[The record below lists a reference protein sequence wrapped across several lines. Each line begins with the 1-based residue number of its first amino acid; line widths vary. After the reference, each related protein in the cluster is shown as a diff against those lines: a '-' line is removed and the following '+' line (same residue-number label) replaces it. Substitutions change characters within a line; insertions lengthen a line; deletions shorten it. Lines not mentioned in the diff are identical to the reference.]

1 MDLPSLL
8 MAGSLDTLT
17 SYFSVAF
24 LVMFLPVS
32 VVVYAVIP
40 QRARRYFLLIASFA
54 FFWLIS
60 GELIAYMILII
71 MGVHYFGLWLDRIQ
85 TQKSAALKT
94 VPKEE
99 KKALKKVYLH
109 RSRRVL
115 LFAAVLMIG
124 GLLVIKYSPF
134 FTTNINSLLSLLNVP
149 IQFDIPSYIMP
160 IGISFFTLQA
170 VSYLFDVYRGLIKAD
185 DNIFRLAL
193 FMSFFPQI
201 VEGPICRYS
210 QTADQLW
217 NVKQI
222 EFENLKLGAVRIL
235 FGLMK
240 KLVIADRLNPMIKQI
255 FSHYDDYQ
263 GGIIALGAIAYTIQL
278 YCDFSGTMDAVMGVA
293 QIFGVTMPENFQRPF
308 FSKSISEFW
317 KRWHITLGT
326 WFKDYIFYPVTMSKP
341 MKNLTSSARKKLGNH
356 FGPLLAG
363 SIALFCVWFCNGLWH
378 GSAWGYIFFGM
389 YHFVLILSGNIIA
402 PAVTAFNKKLHINSE
417 CFAYRVF
424 QIVRTG
430 ILVVI
435 GEMFFR
441 AERLTT
447 GLSMFGKM
455 VTDFSFSSLNYELM
469 KKLKIDMHDVM
480 IVLIALAFIFVISVL
495 NEKGIC
501 VRGAIAKRNV
511 VIRWAAV
518 YALIMFIIIFG
529 AYGKGYVAVDPIYAN
544 F

>member
-24 LVMFLPVS
+24 LVIFLPVS

-40 QRARRYFLLIASFA
+40 QKARKYFLLIASFA

-60 GELIAYMILII
+60 GQLIAYLCLII

-85 TQKSAALKT
+85 TQKSAALKA

-134 FTTNINSLLSLLNVP
+134 FTTNVNSLLLLLNIP

-185 DNIFRLAL
+185 DNILRLAL

-201 VEGPICRYS
+201 VEGPICRYG
-210 QTADQLW
+210 QTANQLW

-317 KRWHITLGT
+317 KRW
-326 WFKDYIFYPVTMSKP
+326 
-341 MKNLTSSARKKLGNH
+341 
-356 FGPLLAG
+356 
-363 SIALFCVWFCNGLWH
+363 
-378 GSAWGYIFFGM
+378 
-389 YHFVLILSGNIIA
+389 
-402 PAVTAFNKKLHINSE
+402 
-417 CFAYRVF
+417 
-424 QIVRTG
+424 QIG
-430 ILVVI
+430 
-435 GEMFFR
+435 R
-441 AERLTT
+441 AH
-447 GLSMFGKM
+447 
-455 VTDFSFSSLNYELM
+455 V
-469 KKLKIDMHDVM
+469 
-480 IVLIALAFIFVISVL
+480 
-495 NEKGIC
+495 
-501 VRGAIAKRNV
+501 
-511 VIRWAAV
+511 
-518 YALIMFIIIFG
+518 
-529 AYGKGYVAVDPIYAN
+529 
-544 F
+544 

>member
-24 LVMFLPVS
+24 LVIFLPVS

-40 QRARRYFLLIASFA
+40 QRARKYFLLIASFA

-60 GELIAYMILII
+60 GQLIAYLCLII

-85 TQKSAALKT
+85 TQKSAALKA

-134 FTTNINSLLSLLNVP
+134 FTTNVNSLLLLLNIP

-185 DNIFRLAL
+185 DNILRLAL

-201 VEGPICRYS
+201 VEGPICRYG
-210 QTADQLW
+210 QTANQLW

-222 EFENLKLGAVRIL
+222 EFENLKLGTVRIL

-293 QIFGVTMPENFQRPF
+293 QIFRRYNARKLSKTFLLKINFRILEKVAYHTRHMVQGLYLL
-308 FSKSISEFW
+308 SCHHVKADEKS
-317 KRWHITLGT
+317 
-326 WFKDYIFYPVTMSKP
+326 YIFCTQK
-341 MKNLTSSARKKLGNH
+341 ARQ
-356 FGPLLAG
+356 PLWSVACG
-363 SIALFCVWFCNGLWH
+363 KHSIVLCMVLQRTVARFCVG
-378 GSAWGYIFFGM
+378 
-389 YHFVLILSGNIIA
+389 
-402 PAVTAFNKKLHINSE
+402 LHILRYVPF
-417 CFAYRVF
+417 CAY
-424 QIVRTG
+424 
-430 ILVVI
+430 
-435 GEMFFR
+435 
-441 AERLTT
+441 
-447 GLSMFGKM
+447 
-455 VTDFSFSSLNYELM
+455 
-469 KKLKIDMHDVM
+469 
-480 IVLIALAFIFVISVL
+480 SV
-495 NEKGIC
+495 G
-501 VRGAIAKRNV
+501 
-511 VIRWAAV
+511 
-518 YALIMFIIIFG
+518 
-529 AYGKGYVAVDPIYAN
+529 
-544 F
+544 

>member
-1 MDLPSLL
+1 MDELIEILEDIKPDVDYEGCENLIDGHYLDSLSIISLIAEIEDAFDVTVPAVEVVPANFNSVKAMWSMIERLQEGRNEMDLPSLL

-24 LVMFLPVS
+24 LAIFLPVS

-40 QRARRYFLLIASFA
+40 QKARKYFLLIASFA

-60 GELIAYMILII
+60 GQLIAYLCLII

-85 TQKSAALKT
+85 TQKSAALKA

-134 FTTNINSLLSLLNVP
+134 FTTNVNSLLLLLNIP

-185 DNIFRLAL
+185 DNILRLAL

-201 VEGPICRYS
+201 VEACRICRYG
-210 QTADQLW
+210 QTANQLW

-240 KLVIADRLNPMIKQI
+240 KLVIADRL
-255 FSHYDDYQ
+255 
-263 GGIIALGAIAYTIQL
+263 
-278 YCDFSGTMDAVMGVA
+278 
-293 QIFGVTMPENFQRPF
+293 
-308 FSKSISEFW
+308 
-317 KRWHITLGT
+317 
-326 WFKDYIFYPVTMSKP
+326 
-341 MKNLTSSARKKLGNH
+341 
-356 FGPLLAG
+356 
-363 SIALFCVWFCNGLWH
+363 
-378 GSAWGYIFFGM
+378 
-389 YHFVLILSGNIIA
+389 IL
-402 PAVTAFNKKLHINSE
+402 
-417 CFAYRVF
+417 
-424 QIVRTG
+424 
-430 ILVVI
+430 
-435 GEMFFR
+435 
-441 AERLTT
+441 
-447 GLSMFGKM
+447 
-455 VTDFSFSSLNYELM
+455 
-469 KKLKIDMHDVM
+469 
-480 IVLIALAFIFVISVL
+480 
-495 NEKGIC
+495 
-501 VRGAIAKRNV
+501 
-511 VIRWAAV
+511 
-518 YALIMFIIIFG
+518 
-529 AYGKGYVAVDPIYAN
+529 
-544 F
+544 

>member
-24 LVMFLPVS
+24 LVLFLPVS

-40 QRARRYFLLIASFA
+40 QRARKYFLLIASFA

-60 GELIAYMILII
+60 GQLIAYLCLII

-85 TQKSAALKT
+85 TQKSAALKA

-134 FTTNINSLLSLLNVP
+134 FTTNVNSLLLLLNIP

-185 DNIFRLAL
+185 DNILRLAL

-201 VEGPICRYS
+201 VEGPICRYG
-210 QTADQLW
+210 QTANQLW

-402 PAVTAFNKKLHINSE
+402 PAVTAFNKKHQFRMLCVQSVSDSS
-417 CFAYRVF
+417 YRHTCCYRRNVF
-424 QIVRTG
+424 QSRKTYNRSFNVRKNG
-430 ILVVI
+430 DRFQL
-435 GEMFFR
+435 F
-441 AERLTT
+441 
-447 GLSMFGKM
+447 K
-455 VTDFSFSSLNYELM
+455 
-469 KKLKIDMHDVM
+469 
-480 IVLIALAFIFVISVL
+480 
-495 NEKGIC
+495 
-501 VRGAIAKRNV
+501 
-511 VIRWAAV
+511 
-518 YALIMFIIIFG
+518 
-529 AYGKGYVAVDPIYAN
+529 P
-544 F
+544 

>member
-60 GELIAYMILII
+60 GELISYLILII

-134 FTTNINSLLSLLNVP
+134 FTTNINSLLSLLNIP

-185 DNIFRLAL
+185 DNILRLAL

-201 VEGPICRYS
+201 VEGPICRYG
-210 QTADQLW
+210 QTANQLW

-430 ILVVI
+430 NL
-435 GEMFFR
+435 
-441 AERLTT
+441 L
-447 GLSMFGKM
+447 LSAKC
-455 VTDFSFSSLNYELM
+455 FSEQKDLQQVFQCS
-469 KKLKIDMHDVM
+469 
-480 IVLIALAFIFVISVL
+480 
-495 NEKGIC
+495 EK
-501 VRGAIAKRNV
+501 
-511 VIRWAAV
+511 W
-518 YALIMFIIIFG
+518 
-529 AYGKGYVAVDPIYAN
+529 
-544 F
+544 